1 MARNGSGTMSVE
13 NAFVADTTISSAD
26 MNENFTDIAS
36 EITNSLPRDGQA
48 AMTGQLKSSSGT
60 LAAPGMAFSSS
71 TGLGFR
77 RSAGDTMKMVAA
89 GADVAEVTSS
99 GITMESGKTFT
110 VGGVSIVAMPVGMM
124 VPYVATTAPSGWVRG
139 NGRTIGN
146 ASSGGT
152 ERANADT
159 ADLFSLLWSAY
170 SNSILAIEDSA
181 GAASTRGAD
190 AATDYAADKRLPLP
204 DMRGR
209 GFFGLDDMGASAASR
224 LGTVITDETTNGAS
238 GGTETHTL
246 SAGEMPSHTHTGTT
260 ESNGAHTHTYT
271 APATAAGGDGGS
283 SVVDSSTPGTA
294 TSSDGAHTHTFTTA
308 SAGSGTAHSN
318 MPPAWLGTFI
328 IKL

>member
-1 MARNGSGTMSVE
+1 MPRNGSGTQSTP
-13 NAFVADTTISSAD
+13 NSFVADTTISSAD

-60 LAAPGMAFSSS
+60 LAAPGIAFSSS

-77 RSAGDTMKMVAA
+77 RSAGDTMKIVAA

-110 VGGVSIVAMPVGMM
+110 AGGVSIVAMPVGMM
-124 VPYVATTAPSGWVRG
+124 VPYVATTAPTGWVRG

-271 APATAAGGDGGS
+271 APANAAGGDGGS

>member
-26 MNENFTDIAS
+26 MNENFTDMAS

-48 AMTGQLKSSSGT
+48 AMTGQFKASSGT
-60 LAAPGMAFSSS
+60 QAAPGIAFSSS

-77 RSAGDTMKMVAA
+77 RSAGNVMKAVAA
-89 GADVAEVTSS
+89 GGDVAEINED
-99 GITMESGKTFT
+99 GIVMESGKTFT

-124 VPYVATTAPSGWVRG
+124 VPYVATTAPTGWVRA

-146 ASSGGT
+146 AASGGT

-170 SNSILAIEDSA
+170 SNSILAIQDSA
-181 GAASTRGAD
+181 GVASTRGAD
-190 AATDYAADKRLPLP
+190 AATDYAANKRLPLP

-209 GFFGLDDMGASAASR
+209 GFFGLDDMGATAASR

-260 ESNGAHTHTYT
+260 SSNGAHTHTYT
-271 APATAAGGDGGS
+271 APANAAGGDGGS
-283 SVVDSSTPGTA
+283 SVVDDSAPGTA

>member
-271 APATAAGGDGGS
+271 APANAAGGDGGS

>member
-1 MARNGSGTMSVE
+1 MPRNGSGTQSTP
-13 NAFVADTTISSAD
+13 NSFVADTTISSAD
-26 MNENFTDIAS
+26 MNENFTDIAA

-48 AMTGQLKSSSGT
+48 GMTGQFKSSSGT
-60 LAAPGMAFSSS
+60 LAAPGIAFSSS

-77 RSAGDTMKMVAA
+77 RSAGDTMKIVAA

-99 GITMESGKTFT
+99 GITMESSKALT

-190 AATDYAADKRLPLP
+190 AATDYAANKRLPLP

-271 APATAAGGDGGS
+271 APANAAGGDGGS